1 MKFRGKG
8 LKTRYKRIKDGTGKI
23 QESSWKAIKLTS
35 AKRKFRNLNQMVA
48 TYEQTKR
55 QIQDDRVQ
63 TQSWNEVVSVLC
75 NLGQSTDTTSKNVVA
90 AFKAVLIKSL

>member
-1 MKFRGKG
+1 
-8 LKTRYKRIKDGTGKI
+8 
-23 QESSWKAIKLTS
+23 
-35 AKRKFRNLNQMVA
+35 MVA